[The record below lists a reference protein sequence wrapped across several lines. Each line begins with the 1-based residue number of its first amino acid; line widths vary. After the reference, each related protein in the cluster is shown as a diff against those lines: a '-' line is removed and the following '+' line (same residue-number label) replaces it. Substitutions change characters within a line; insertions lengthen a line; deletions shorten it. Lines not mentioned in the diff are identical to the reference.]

1 MLEFLDQV
9 SSFYERNYI
18 KISSLDTE
26 GKQVFID
33 KVIEFAGLNGLPS
46 KGFESSLAALSDD
59 NVRNH
64 LNKVYCCSL
73 CYIFRSPQLMHFIS
87 LINLLYIPLWRT
99 LSYMAIARHV

>member
-26 GKQVFID
+26 GKQVFIG

-46 KGFESSLAALSDD
+46 KGFESSLSALSDD

-64 LNKVYCCSL
+64 LNKVCCCSL
-73 CYIFRSPQLMHFIS
+73 CYIFHLCS
-87 LINLLYIPLWRT
+87 
-99 LSYMAIARHV
+99 